1 MLQRITKKL
10 RMIFLAN
17 EEIYDIRIGLLG
29 AHKIGPKKFG
39 ATWCQLTSF
48 LFYEG
53 CRGCRG
59 GGAASLKDHFSS
71 KVVHLKRHYHT
82 CQEKHC
88 QSFVRSLIIHRLCSC
103 LKNSLIDF
111 IILQQWQWRANE
123 IPPQVCN

>member
-1 MLQRITKKL
+1 MISELDYWEHTKLGPKN
-10 RMIFLAN
+10 LAQ
-17 EEIYDIRIGLLG
+17 LG
-29 AHKIGPKKFG
+29 ASLRHSCSMKG
-39 ATWCQLTSF
+39 AGGA
-48 LFYEG
+48 E
-53 CRGCRG
+53 G